1 MERLVVTRPTVNRS
15 KILDMRY
22 LAILLLATLAS
33 GADDYTG
40 PRPPK
45 PDVLYLVHASN
56 LIPTEV
62 TEAQQEGKKDDTTF
76 SVAGAAS
83 SVKTPLAEPIF
94 LIRSEKIKP
103 DSLELYRFEVKNGR
117 RQLTLSKKRKDSS
130 GPFHLS
136 ITKLDKDLYRV
147 EADEALENGEYSLSP
162 NGSNAVFCFQIY

>member
-1 MERLVVTRPTVNRS
+1 
-15 KILDMRY
+15 MRY
-22 LAILLLATLAS
+22 LFPILLLATLAVH
-33 GADDYTG
+33 ADDYTG

-56 LIPTEV
+56 LVPTEV

-83 SVKTPLAEPIF
+83 SARTPLSEPIF
-94 LIRSEKIKP
+94 LLRSDKIKP
-103 DSLELYRFEVKNGR
+103 DTLELYRFEVKNGR
-117 RQLTLSKKRKDSS
+117 RQLTPSRKRKDSS

-147 EADEALENGEYSLSP
+147 EADEALEDGQYSLSP
-162 NGSNAVFCFQIY
+162 NGSNVVFCFEIY

>member
-1 MERLVVTRPTVNRS
+1 
-15 KILDMRY
+15 MRY
-22 LAILLLATLAS
+22 LFSILLLAMLAVA
-33 GADDYTG
+33 ADDYTG

-62 TEAQQEGKKDDTTF
+62 TEAQQEGKNNDTF
-76 SVAGAAS
+76 SVSGAAS
-83 SVKTPLAEPIF
+83 SARTPLAEPIF
-94 LIRSEKIKP
+94 LLRSEKIRP
-103 DSLELYRFEVKNGR
+103 DALELYRFEVKGGR
-117 RQLTLSKKRKDSS
+117 RQLTLSRKRKDNS

-147 EADEALENGEYSLSP
+147 EADEVLEDGEYSLSP

>member
-1 MERLVVTRPTVNRS
+1 
-15 KILDMRY
+15 MRFVP
-22 LAILLLATLAS
+22 ILLLATLAAV
-33 GADDYTG
+33 ADDYTG

-56 LIPTEV
+56 LLPTEV

-76 SVAGAAS
+76 SVSGAAS
-83 SVKTPLAEPIF
+83 SARTPLAEPIF
-94 LIRSEKIKP
+94 LLRSEKIKP

-117 RQLTLSKKRKDSS
+117 RQLTLSRKRKDSS

-147 EADEALENGEYSLSP
+147 EADEALESGEYSLSP

>member
-1 MERLVVTRPTVNRS
+1 
-15 KILDMRY
+15 MRY
-22 LAILLLATLAS
+22 VFTILLLATLAVS
-33 GADDYTG
+33 ADDYTG

-76 SVAGAAS
+76 SVPGAAS

-94 LIRSEKIKP
+94 LLRSEKIKA

-117 RQLTLSKKRKDSS
+117 RQLTLSRKRKDSS

-136 ITKLDKDLYRV
+136 VTKLDKDLYRV

-162 NGSNAVFCFQIY
+162 NGSNSVFCFEIY

>member
-1 MERLVVTRPTVNRS
+1 MRP
-15 KILDMRY
+15 
-22 LAILLLATLAS
+22 LAFLLLA
-33 GADDYTG
+33 GAAIVAIHAEDYTG

-62 TEAQQEGKKDDTTF
+62 AEAQKESKKDDTTY
-76 SVAGAAS
+76 SVAGAS
-83 SVKTPLAEPIF
+83 SAVRTPVAEPIF

-103 DSLELYRFEVKNGR
+103 DALELYRFEVKNGR
-117 RQLTLSKKRKDSS
+117 RQITFSRKRKEGI

-136 ITKLDKDLYRV
+136 VTKLDKDLYRV

-162 NGSNAVFCFQIY
+162 SNSDAVFCFQVY

>member
-1 MERLVVTRPTVNRS
+1 
-15 KILDMRY
+15 MRFVP
-22 LAILLLATLAS
+22 LLLLATLAAA
-33 GADDYTG
+33 ADDYTG

-56 LIPTEV
+56 LLPTEV
-62 TEAQQEGKKDDTTF
+62 TEAQQDGKKDETTF
-76 SVAGAAS
+76 SVSGAAS
-83 SVKTPLAEPIF
+83 SARTPLAEPIF
-94 LIRSEKIKP
+94 LLRSEKIKP
-103 DSLELYRFEVKNGR
+103 NALELYRFEVKNGR
-117 RQLTLSKKRKDSS
+117 RQLTLSKKRKDNS

>member
-1 MERLVVTRPTVNRS
+1 
-15 KILDMRY
+15 MRY
-22 LAILLLATLAS
+22 LPILFLAITTIHAE
-33 GADDYTG
+33 DYTG

-45 PDVLYLVHASN
+45 ADVLYLVHASN

-62 TEAQQEGKKDDTTF
+62 TEAQQENKKDENTF

-83 SVKTPLAEPIF
+83 SARTPVAEPIF
-94 LIRSEKIKP
+94 LLRSEKIKP
-103 DSLELYRFEVKNGR
+103 DALELYRFEVKNGR
-117 RQLTLSKKRKDSS
+117 RQLTLSRKRKDNS

-162 NGSNAVFCFQIY
+162 SGSNAVFCFQVY

>member
-1 MERLVVTRPTVNRS
+1 
-15 KILDMRY
+15 MRY
-22 LAILLLATLAS
+22 VFSILLLATLAI

-56 LIPTEV
+56 LISTEV
-62 TEAQQEGKKDDTTF
+62 TEATQEGKKDDTTF
-76 SVAGAAS
+76 SVPGAAS
-83 SVKTPLAEPIF
+83 SARTPLAEPIF
-94 LIRSEKIKP
+94 LLRSEKIKP
-103 DSLELYRFEVKNGR
+103 DALELYRFEIKGGR

-162 NGSNAVFCFQIY
+162 SGSNAVFCFEIY

>member
-1 MERLVVTRPTVNRS
+1 
-15 KILDMRY
+15 MRF
-22 LAILLLATLAS
+22 LAVLLLATLAF

-62 TEAQQEGKKDDTTF
+62 TEASQEGKKDDSTF
-76 SVAGAAS
+76 AVSGTAS
-83 SVKTPLAEPIF
+83 SARTPLAEPIF
-94 LIRSEKIKP
+94 LLRSEKIKP
-103 DSLELYRFEVKNGR
+103 DALELYRFDVKNGR
-117 RQLTLSKKRKDSS
+117 RQLTLSRKRNDKS

-162 NGSNAVFCFQIY
+162 NGSNVVFCFQIY

>member
-1 MERLVVTRPTVNRS
+1 
-15 KILDMRY
+15 MRY
-22 LAILLLATLAS
+22 LFSILLSFGLLATLAA

-56 LIPTEV
+56 LVPTEE
-62 TEAQQEGKKDDTTF
+62 TEAQQEGKKNETF
-76 SVAGAAS
+76 SVSGAAS
-83 SVKTPLAEPIF
+83 SARTPLAEPIF
-94 LIRSEKIKP
+94 LLRSEKIRP
-103 DSLELYRFEVKNGR
+103 DTLELYRFEVKGGR
-117 RQLTLSKKRKDSS
+117 RQLTLSRKRSDKS

-147 EADEALENGEYSLSP
+147 EADEALEDGEYSLSP

>member
-1 MERLVVTRPTVNRS
+1 
-15 KILDMRY
+15 MRFVP
-22 LAILLLATLAS
+22 ILLLATLAAV
-33 GADDYTG
+33 ADDYTG

-56 LIPTEV
+56 LLPTEV

-76 SVAGAAS
+76 SVSGAAS
-83 SVKTPLAEPIF
+83 SARTPLAEPIF
-94 LIRSEKIKP
+94 LLRSEKIKP
-103 DSLELYRFEVKNGR
+103 NALELYRFEVKNGR
-117 RQLTLSKKRKDSS
+117 RQLTLSKKRKDNS

-162 NGSNAVFCFQIY
+162 NGSNAVFCFQVY

>member
-1 MERLVVTRPTVNRS
+1 MRP
-15 KILDMRY
+15 
-22 LAILLLATLAS
+22 LAFLLLAVATVNVIRAE
-33 GADDYTG
+33 DYTG
-40 PRPPK
+40 PRPAK

-62 TEAQQEGKKDDTTF
+62 AEAQQESKKDDTTF
-76 SVAGAAS
+76 SVPGAS
-83 SVKTPLAEPIF
+83 SAVRTPVAEPIF

-103 DSLELYRFEVKNGR
+103 DALELYRFEVKNGR
-117 RQLTLSKKRKDSS
+117 RQLTLSRKRKEGS

-162 NGSNAVFCFQIY
+162 SGSNAVFCFQVY